1 MELKELEYIVAV
13 AEERSISK
21 AADRLY
27 LAQSSLSQFVSRYE
41 AELGVKLFKRTS
53 GGVRPTAAG
62 ELFLRNAR
70 QMLLQYHQ
78 VRQQLTDLDAPME
91 GRIHFGI
98 STFRGSYLF
107 PKAMHLFQQEAP
119 TVDVILHEHDSIYLQ
134 RKIAA
139 GELDLAL
146 VAYREDQWANQGK
159 LLLKDEVLLVANRD
173 SPVMEFVREGQGGP
187 DRPWVELS
195 EIAHLDFL
203 LSSRSAMLGSIA
215 QQMFEDLGIQPHYV
229 CGTQTASMSAAL
241 ARRGVGLAFTYRSC
255 IEESRDVIYLSIGK
269 RRCYVNLALIYPQGG
284 YRSRA
289 IRAFENAMYQVLAS
303 EVF

>member
-53 GGVRPTAAG
+53 GGVRPTTAG

-107 PKAMHLFQQEAP
+107 PKAMHLFRQEAP

-146 VAYREDQWANQGK
+146 AAYREDQWENQGK
-159 LLLKDEVLLVANRD
+159 
-173 SPVMEFVREGQGGP
+173 
-187 DRPWVELS
+187 
-195 EIAHLDFL
+195 FL
-203 LSSRSAMLGSIA
+203 M
-215 QQMFEDLGIQPHYV
+215 
-229 CGTQTASMSAAL
+229 
-241 ARRGVGLAFTYRSC
+241 RGLFFR
-255 IEESRDVIYLSIGK
+255 
-269 RRCYVNLALIYPQGG
+269 
-284 YRSRA
+284 
-289 IRAFENAMYQVLAS
+289 
-303 EVF
+303 

>member
-78 VRQQLTDLDAPME
+78 VRKQLTDLDAPME

-107 PKAMHLFQQEAP
+107 PKAMKLFRQEAP

-139 GELDLAL
+139 GELDMAL
-146 VAYREDQWANQGK
+146 VAYREDQWDNQGK
-159 LLLKDEVLLVANRD
+159 FLMKDEVLLVANRE
-173 SPVMEFVREGQGGP
+173 SPVMEFVREGGGGP

-195 EIAHLDFL
+195 DIAAPPCWGPSPRRCLTIWA
-203 LSSRSAMLGSIA
+203 SS
-215 QQMFEDLGIQPHYV
+215 P
-229 CGTQTASMSAAL
+229 TMSAAP
-241 ARRGVGLAFTYRSC
+241 RRPPCLLPWPA
-255 IEESRDVIYLSIGK
+255 
-269 RRCYVNLALIYPQGG
+269 GG
-284 YRSRA
+284 WGSPLPIAPVWRKA
-289 IRAFENAMYQVLAS
+289 GM
-303 EVF
+303 